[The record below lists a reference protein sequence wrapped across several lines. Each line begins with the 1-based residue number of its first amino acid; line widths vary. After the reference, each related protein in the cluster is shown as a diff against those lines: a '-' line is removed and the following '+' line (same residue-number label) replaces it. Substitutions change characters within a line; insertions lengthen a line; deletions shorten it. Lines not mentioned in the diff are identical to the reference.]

1 MRFSMKKYSMLAL
14 AALCSIGML
23 SGCSE
28 DEPDPTRGEI
38 CSAGLSADCLIGTW
52 NLNGVT
58 MPSSGEINPSHN
70 FSDAPAR
77 LEFFSDGSFSY
88 SFAGNSKDAC
98 GLGMIQQL
106 GTASANGTWSISGN
120 SLQMN
125 VMSTCY
131 AHSKKTL
138 VPTITVDGALVKMD
152 FNGLYLLDG
161 DEMAAADPYEKADA
175 TEIYTISAE

>member
-58 MPSSGEINPSHN
+58 MPSSGEINPSHD
-70 FSDAPAR
+70 FSAAPAQI
-77 LEFFSDGSFSY
+77 EFFSAGGFSY
-88 SFAGNSKDAC
+88 KFAGNSKDAC
-98 GLGMIQQL
+98 GKGQAESVGANVIK
-106 GTASANGTWSISGN
+106 GTWTINGTG
-120 SLQMN
+120 LQMN

-131 AHSKKTL
+131 AHSKKTV
-138 VPTITVDGALVKMD
+138 VPTFTVEGALVKMD